1 MSSRLRN
8 ALQSLFCTTSSSE
21 ADTAIMPTARP
32 RPPATVITPTGGL
45 IIGKTQPAVP
55 EQYPRAVDAFYGVP
69 YARVPTRFRAA
80 VPLSPE
86 SFSRLDAS
94 RPGRGR
100 QPMYGAV
107 VSATAEKTLTLNV
120 FRHSSSR
127 PAGKGVPVV
136 VYVHGG
142 GFNFGE
148 PLERDHVAFV
158 SWSRHEVV
166 VVSVCYRLG
175 VLGFTPGGGSD
186 KGREVNLGLKDQ
198 RLALEWVK
206 EHIGLFGG
214 EGEDITFMGVSA
226 GAHSIGHHI
235 LDLRRGGPLPF
246 GKAILESGAATA
258 RSVLAATHARTR
270 AQVASLEANVADDK
284 TLETLDI
291 EGVLDA
297 NMAVWADNAAAV
309 TWPFQPVVEENAAA
323 DDAVI
328 PATPLRL
335 WEKFAERAASISQQ
349 QQQQRQLAVITGFC
363 SHEGTSFV
371 PGLAATNAEFRAFF
385 ATLIPGFS
393 AQDLD
398 ELELLYPDPVTDA
411 TSPYRNDEVACRGK
425 GAQYTRLHE
434 AYAHYAYICPIL
446 HTAHELSSIA
456 ATLPNQGG
464 GCGGIKV
471 YVYEYAA
478 LSGRSPAAGHG
489 DQASV
494 VAHDMV
500 QLHGRPGL
508 TRVAEAMHAR
518 WTAFV
523 AGDKGLDEEE
533 GECSWPVFETPFGE
547 EGAQGEGRI
556 LVFGRGNRERVPGG
570 GKEEGVAVVERTI
583 TEREKRQCEFWWPRM
598 GLSQGDG
605 V

>member
-1 MSSRLRN
+1 
-8 ALQSLFCTTSSSE
+8 
-21 ADTAIMPTARP
+21 MPTAATRP
-32 RPPATVITPTGGL
+32 CPSPTVTTATGGRIL
-45 IIGKTQPAVP
+45 GKTQPAVP

-69 YARVPTRFRAA
+69 YARVPLRFRAA

-86 SFSRLDAS
+86 SLSRFDAS
-94 RPGRGR
+94 TPGRGR

-107 VSATAEKTLTLNV
+107 VSSAAEKTLTLNI
-120 FRHSSSR
+120 FRHSST
-127 PAGKGVPVV
+127 PGGKRVPVV

-158 SWSRHEVV
+158 SWSGREIV

-175 VLGFTPGGGSD
+175 VLGFTPGGG
-186 KGREVNLGLKDQ
+186 KGRELNLGLKDQ

-206 EHIGLFGG
+206 EHIGIFGG
-214 EGEDITFMGVSA
+214 DGEDITFMGVSA

-235 LDLRRGGPLPF
+235 LDPRGPLLF

-258 RSVLAATHARTR
+258 RSVLAATHPRTR
-270 AQVASLEANVADDK
+270 AQLASLEANGTDRK
-284 TLETLDI
+284 TLETLDV

-309 TWPFQPVVEENAAA
+309 TWPFQPVIEENPSS
-323 DDAVI
+323 DAVI
-328 PATPLRL
+328 PATPLQL
-335 WEKFAERAASISQQ
+335 WEQFAERMASAPQHQQ
-349 QQQQRQLAVITGFC
+349 QQPLAVITGFC

-398 ELELLYPDPVTDA
+398 RLELLYPDPVADPA
-411 TSPYRNDEVACRGK
+411 SPYRNDAAACRGK

-434 AYAHYAYICPIL
+434 AYAHYAYICPVL
-446 HTAHELSSIA
+446 HTAHKLSAIA
-456 ATLPNQGG
+456 AAAALPSRAL
-464 GCGGIKV
+464 IRV

-478 LSGRSPAAGHG
+478 LSGRCPAAGHG

-494 VAHDMV
+494 VAHDAV
-500 QLHGRPGL
+500 QLHGLPGL
-508 TRVAEAMHAR
+508 AGVAEAMHAR

-523 AGDKGLDEEE
+523 AGAL
-533 GECSWPVFETPFGE
+533 GEDSWPAFETPFG
-547 EGAQGEGRI
+547 GGNGEGRM
-556 LVFGRGNRERVPGG
+556 LVFGRGNGERVPGG
-570 GKEEGVAVVERTI
+570 WREEGVAVTERTV
-583 TEREKRQCEFWWPRM
+583 TESEKRQCEFWWARM
-598 GLSQGDG
+598 GLSQGHG